1 MTRIQISKKLRF
13 EVFKRD
19 GFVCQYCGSHPPKV
33 VLHVD
38 HIVAVAEGGGNNSDN
53 LVTSCQPCN
62 LGKGARS
69 LKSIPQS
76 LQDKAADISEKEAQ
90 LRGYHEIIES
100 KRNRIEEEC
109 WRVADNL
116 QPGSS
121 DKGFNRADLQSIK
134 RFVEQIGV
142 HETLDASANCLGKR
156 LVYNQ
161 KNVCLFLRC
170 LLGKNKRSRGGKW
183 RELEI

>member
-142 HETLDASANCLGKR
+142 HETLDASEIALAKGLYTTKKTFAYFCG
-156 LVYNQ
+156 
-161 KNVCLFLRC
+161 VCWARI
-170 LLGKNKRSRGGKW
+170 
-183 RELEI
+183 REAEAENGAS